1 MFDIT
6 TPSKA
11 GFKRGRGRPKN
22 RHLTGSTP
30 ELQQKNR
37 RIREVL
43 AATKSPTVLSW
54 LHIARHQDI
63 INQDLFDLGEH
74 YLRLRIHVLRH
85 QQRRRLQLSCDAL
98 AAPTNLPFSQKRENG
113 DAKAEER
120 WLYLAKN
127 MPPNTLNY
135 LDELLLDAID
145 YDLTTEQAMVNKLRL
160 RRYLTCLSNCKDI
173 IY

>member
-22 RHLTGSTP
+22 RHFIGSTP
-30 ELQQKNR
+30 ELQQKHR

-43 AATKSPTVLSW
+43 TDNKSPLILSW
-54 LHIARHQDI
+54 LHIARHQNI

-74 YLRLRIHVLRH
+74 YLRLRLRVLRH

-98 AAPTNLPFSQKRENG
+98 VMPTTHPFSQKRENT
-113 DAKAEER
+113 DEKAEER

-127 MPPNTLNY
+127 MPPHILNY

-145 YDLTTEQAMVNKLRL
+145 YDLTAEQAMINKLRL
-160 RRYLTCLSNCKDI
+160 RRYLTCLNGCKDI

>member
-11 GFKRGRGRPKN
+11 GFKQGRGRPKK
-22 RHLTGSTP
+22 RQSMGSTP

-37 RIREVL
+37 RIREIL
-43 AATKSPTVLSW
+43 TDKKPPTILSW
-54 LHIARHQDI
+54 LHIAHHEDI
-63 INQDLFDLGEH
+63 LNQELFDLGEH
-74 YLRLRIHVLRH
+74 YLGLRIRVLRH

-98 AAPTNLPFSQKRENG
+98 TAPISRPFSQKREN
-113 DAKAEER
+113 DDEKAEER

-127 MPPNTLNY
+127 MPPHILTY
-135 LDELLLDAID
+135 LDELLLEAID